1 MAQNQVLYKFR
12 SVYDREKDDDKS
24 GWKSILFIGD
34 EIKCES
40 CVDKIRKDC
49 GLPDNTT
56 VLLYNAG
63 DQSCPWKD
71 EAHKGYKD
79 SQQISK
85 DTKLVA
91 KKKPVD
97 IGFSDSAGGQ
107 GQLLEEPQVIPDPT
121 GIPRNRLRLVSDD
134 ADLGGA
140 QFYVINNKKY
150 VYESNFGVF
159 ADYKR
164 AKDHLKRM
172 DARGQGRAKN
182 PAYLHAPVE
191 DAILREHFQEYRPP
205 FDYLRM
211 YMPGLAKVCAF
222 WSASGQLVLFQGL
235 RPSVLSDFFL
245 IFLSCR

>member
-63 DQSCPWKD
+63 DQSRPWKD
-71 EAHKGYKD
+71 DSHKGYKD

-97 IGFSDSAGGQ
+97 IAVSDAARGLGEM
-107 GQLLEEPQVIPDPT
+107 LEEAHQIPDPT
-121 GIPRNRLRLVSDD
+121 GIPRNRLKLVADD

-140 QFYVINNKKY
+140 QFYIIGGKKY
-150 VYESNFGVF
+150 VFESQIGYFER
-159 ADYKR
+159 YIKE
-164 AKDHLKRM
+164 KDHLRRL
-172 DARGQGRAKN
+172 DGRGQGRAKN
-182 PAYLHAPVE
+182 AAYAHAPAE
-191 DAILREHFQEYRPP
+191 D
-205 FDYLRM
+205 
-211 YMPGLAKVCAF
+211 PGNESNRRSVATTPN
-222 WSASGQLVLFQGL
+222 SGLQFCE
-235 RPSVLSDFFL
+235 STFL
-245 IFLSCR
+245 IIAIRSNFFVSIYLV

>member
-1 MAQNQVLYKFR
+1 MTQNQVLYKFR
-12 SVYDREKDDDKS
+12 SVYEREKDDDKS
-24 GWKSILFIGD
+24 GWKSIPFIGD

-71 EAHKGYKD
+71 DAHKGYRD

-97 IGFSDSAGGQ
+97 IAVSDASGGM
-107 GQLLEEPQVIPDPT
+107 GLMHEEPQVIPDPT
-121 GIPRNRLRLVSDD
+121 GIPRNRLKPVADD
-134 ADLGGA
+134 ADVGGA
-140 QFYVINNKKY
+140 QVYVIGGKRYIFESQIDYFRDY
-150 VYESNFGVF
+150 V
-159 ADYKR
+159 R
-164 AKDHLKRM
+164 TRLKRL

-182 PAYLHAPVE
+182 PAYMHAPVE
-191 DAILREHFQEYRPP
+191 DPILFDHHQDYRSP
-205 FDYLRM
+205 FEYLRV
-211 YMPGLAKVCAF
+211 YLPGLSKVRNSF
-222 WSASGQLVLFQGL
+222 WVQGL
-235 RPSVLSDFFL
+235 GRRVL
-245 IFLSCR
+245 IVAH

>member
-12 SVYDREKDDDKS
+12 SVYEREKDDDKS

-34 EIKCES
+34 EIKGEQ

-71 EAHKGYKD
+71 DANKGYKD

-97 IGFSDSAGGQ
+97 IAASDAARGLGEMQ
-107 GQLLEEPQVIPDPT
+107 EEPQVIPDPT
-121 GIPRNRLRLVSDD
+121 GIPRNRLRLVADD

-140 QFYVINNKKY
+140 QFYVIGGKKY
-150 VYESNFGVF
+150 VFESQISVF

-164 AKDHLKRM
+164 AKDHLRRL
-172 DARGQGRAKN
+172 DGRGQGRAKN
-182 PAYLHAPVE
+182 PAYLHAPTE
-191 DAILREHFQEYRPP
+191 DPILREHFSDYRAPLE
-205 FDYLRM
+205 YLRL
-211 YMPGLAKVCAF
+211 YLPGLSKV
-222 WSASGQLVLFQGL
+222 
-235 RPSVLSDFFL
+235 RTIL
-245 IFLSCR
+245 ICC